1 VIYYDEKE
9 LKRIIEAFYQVAG
22 IKAGLYYINGQ
33 NFFTYP
39 DSGLSPF
46 CKIVRSD
53 PETNQRCIDCDLLH
67 MEECIK
73 ENAPMVYTCH
83 LGLTEVI
90 APVKED
96 NTIIGFFMFG
106 QFLIEESKKQTFLSI
121 YDKVKGLSVDVD
133 DSALKNAMEKIV
145 CVTSSKLKALVII
158 FEALISQIISTNVI
172 DYSNIKFIS
181 NLNLFIDS
189 HISESI
195 SIKNIYEHLNIS
207 RNFLYIYAKKYLDC
221 NINEYI
227 LSRKIN
233 HAKNLLVNTKIKI
246 KDLPDKTGFS
256 DYHYFARIFKKLT
269 GVSPRS
275 YRQSRQIIKTTP
287 P

>member
-1 VIYYDEKE
+1 MIYYDEKE
-9 LKRIIEAFYQVAG
+9 LKRITEAFYQVAG
-22 IKAGLYYINGQ
+22 IKIGLYYLNGQ

-39 DSGLSPF
+39 DSSLSLF

-53 PETNQRCIDCDLLH
+53 PEINHRCIDCDLLH

-73 ENAPMVYTCH
+73 ANAPSVYTCH
-83 LGLTEVI
+83 LGLTEVV

-106 QFLIEESKKQTFLSI
+106 QFLIEENKKQTFSSI
-121 YDKVKGLSVDVD
+121 YDKVKGFAVDID
-133 DSALKNAMEKIV
+133 DSSLKNAMEKIV
-145 CVTSSKLKALVII
+145 CVSSSKLKALVII
-158 FEALISQIISTNVI
+158 FEALLSQIISTNVI

-181 NLNLFIDS
+181 NLNLFIDN

-195 SIKNIYEHLNIS
+195 SIKNIYEHFNIS

-227 LSRKIN
+227 LSRKIK

-275 YRQSRQIIKTTP
+275 YRQSRQIIK
-287 P
+287 